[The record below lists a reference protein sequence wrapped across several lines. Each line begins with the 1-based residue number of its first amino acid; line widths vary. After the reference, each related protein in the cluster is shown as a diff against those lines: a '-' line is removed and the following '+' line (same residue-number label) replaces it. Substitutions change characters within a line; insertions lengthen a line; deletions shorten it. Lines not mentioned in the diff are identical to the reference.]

1 MLEVKES
8 GVDIHLGDKCSKI
21 AFEWAQK
28 TFPNRRHRI
37 GMPDTRL
44 KGSYA
49 NVLDY
54 GDLRLAIASDGIGTK
69 IEVAERTGIYN
80 SLGFDLVS
88 MVVDDLACIGAEPVN
103 FSNILDVDYLDEK
116 VVDSLMEGLY
126 EASNVASISVTGG
139 EIAELGSRISG
150 YGTGMHFNWCATGIG
165 VLPQKR
171 NPTDGSA
178 IKPGDSVIAIK
189 SLGFRSNGF
198 SMARKI
204 LEETLGDRWHE
215 GMSQSG
221 ISWGQILLTPSLIC
235 SPVIM
240 KLHDMDID
248 VHGTVHVTGGGI
260 AGNLSRMLKKNH
272 VGAELGNLFEPHS
285 FMTELQELGNIDEK
299 QVYDLWNMG
308 NAMLVIVGKGE
319 EESAL
324 DIIRMNQYQGQIAGV
339 VTANEKIVLH
349 SKSSRP
355 ATLSYD
361 VH

>member
-1 MLEVKES
+1 MLDVKES

-126 EASNVASISVTGG
+126 EASNVASIAVTGG

-150 YGTGMHFNWCATGIG
+150 YGSGMHFNWCATGIG
-165 VLPQKR
+165 ALAKNK
-171 NPTDGSA
+171 NPIDGST
-178 IKPGDSVIAIK
+178 IKPGDSIIAIK

-198 SMARKI
+198 TMARKI
-204 LEETLGDRWHE
+204 LEAAFGDKWHE
-215 GMSQSG
+215 EISHSG
-221 ISWGQILLTPSLIC
+221 IPWGQILLIPSLIC
-235 SPVIM
+235 SPAIM
-240 KLHDMDID
+240 KLHAEDVDI
-248 VHGTVHVTGGGI
+248 HGTVHVTGGGI
-260 AGNLSRMLKKNH
+260 AGNLSRMLRKNK
-272 VGAELGNLFEPHS
+272 VGAELNNLFEPHS
-285 FMTELQELGNIDEK
+285 FMTELQELGNIDEE
-299 QVYDLWNMG
+299 QVYELWNMG
-308 NAMLVIVGKGE
+308 NAMLVIVESGDE
-319 EESAL
+319 ERAL
-324 DIIRMNQYQGQIAGV
+324 DIIRMNQYQGRVAGV
-339 VTANEKIVLH
+339 VTADETIVLH
-349 SKSSRP
+349 SKSVKP
-355 ATLSYD
+355 TTLIYE

>member
-1 MLEVKES
+1 MLEAKES

-28 TFPNRRHRI
+28 TFPNRQNLI
-37 GMPDTRL
+37 GMADTRF

-49 NVLDY
+49 NVLEY

-69 IEVAERTGIYN
+69 IEVAERTGIYD

-126 EASNVASISVTGG
+126 EAANVASISVTGG
-139 EIAELGSRISG
+139 EIAELGNRISG
-150 YGTGMHFNWCATGIG
+150 YGSGMHFNWCATGIG
-165 VLPQKR
+165 ILPSRKD
-171 NPTDGSA
+171 PTDGST
-178 IKPGDSVIAIK
+178 IKPGDSIIAIK

-204 LEETLGDRWHE
+204 LEDAFGDRWHE
-215 GMSQSG
+215 ERSHSG
-221 ISWGQILLTPSLIC
+221 IPWGQILLTPSLIC
-235 SPVIM
+235 SPVIT
-240 KLHDMDID
+240 KLHSMDVDI
-248 VHGTVHVTGGGI
+248 HGTVHVTGGGI
-260 AGNLSRMLKKNH
+260 AGNLARMLRKNKL
-272 VGAELGNLFEPHS
+272 GANLDNLFEPHS
-285 FMTELQELGNIDEK
+285 FMTELQELGGISEE
-299 QVYDLWNMG
+299 QVYELWNMG
-308 NAMLVIVGKGE
+308 NAMLVIVGSGE
-319 EESAL
+319 EEEAL

-339 VTANEKIVLH
+339 VTENEKIILH
-349 SKSSRP
+349 SKSLRP
-355 ATLSYD
+355 KTFLYD